1 MLFHDKN
8 KIFVLGLGLPKCDK
22 CKLIR
27 LINNLKFFEQVKA
40 QLVIAIVWLYGSLTQ
55 LIPIVLTSGVINTNS
70 CVKSLI
76 WPNKMLS
83 DAYAMIVLI
92 LQYFLPLAILI
103 FTYCKLIL
111 FIRNKHRVTISS
123 VQYNNQQSLDTRSHD
138 PHPQQSDLGNTDND
152 THRYRQYLDV
162 RYLGN
167 YSHHQLSGKSSSY
180 YRSHHQHHNTLS
192 LEHNLCQQNHNPH
205 HQALIYSQSLDKC
218 HRHCVHMTVT
228 R

>member
-1 MLFHDKN
+1 MRN
-8 KIFVLGLGLPKCDK
+8 NT
-22 CKLIR
+22 KL
-27 LINNLKFFEQVKA
+27 FEQEKA
-40 QLVIAIVWLYGSLTQ
+40 QLVIVIVWLYGSLTQ
-55 LIPIVLTSGVINTNS
+55 LIPIVLTSGVINTNT

-123 VQYNNQQSLDTRSHD
+123 VQYNSQQSLDTRSHD
-138 PHPQQSDLGNTDND
+138 PQPPQSDFSNSDCN
-152 THRYRQYLDV
+152 THRQHLNV
-162 RYLGN
+162 RC
-167 YSHHQLSGKSSSY
+167 LSKN
-180 YRSHHQHHNTLS
+180 SHHQHYGKCCLDYRPHHQHCEMRTL
-192 LEHNLCQQNHNPH
+192 EQNLNPH
-205 HQALIYSQSLDKC
+205 HQNHNLHHQVPIQSQSLDQRY
-218 HRHCVHMTVT
+218 RHSVHITVK